1 MSKYNSYAKQL
12 DEVFRTARDEYK
24 SAYDKLQAAEKNR
37 SSGAIGSTDR
47 QRAELKFQ
55 EAQIEFKTAGDQIW
69 DDFNRQRSE
78 LRRELVKQV
87 TEDGAANPDAVD
99 TNGLELLKRGILT
112 ANDYYAL
119 ADKYD
124 GNVTMLKLLAK
135 YTREAASDPD
145 REQAERGALYM
156 LAEQCRDGQGKVV
169 SNWDALSKIADYCS
183 GQSRDR
189 RDSPNHIISMGEWW
203 EQLSSQT
210 IENF

>member
-1 MSKYNSYAKQL
+1 MSKYNSYAKRL

-24 SAYDKLQAAEKNR
+24 SAYNKFQKEEKDR
-37 SSGAIGSTDR
+37 SSGAVSSTDR

-55 EAQIEFKTAGDQIW
+55 EAQIEFKTSENKIW
-69 DDFNRQRSE
+69 DEFNRQRAE

-99 TNGLELLKRGILT
+99 TNGLELLKSGILT

-135 YTREAASDPD
+135 YAREAASEPD
-145 REQAERGALYM
+145 RERAERGALYM
-156 LAEQCRDGQGKVV
+156 LADQCRDGQGKVV

-183 GQSRDR
+183 GQSRGR
-189 RDSPNHIISMGEWW
+189 RDKPVHIISMGEWW